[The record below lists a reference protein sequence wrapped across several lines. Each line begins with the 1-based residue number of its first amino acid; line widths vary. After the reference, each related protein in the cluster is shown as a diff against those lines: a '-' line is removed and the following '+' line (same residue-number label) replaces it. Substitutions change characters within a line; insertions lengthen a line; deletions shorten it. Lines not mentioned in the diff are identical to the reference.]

1 MRSGNKEQSLLDL
14 PGILWKIS
22 SVLAIIIAV
31 APALGYWSI
40 SYHYKSNNLNNVA
53 EQIARIVSE
62 YAYLNPTGWDLQVYR
77 LDHLLTEH
85 DHLGTEV
92 NIKVLDTFG
101 ESLIPGT
108 TQPLTMPMS
117 REASVVNGNSVVGT
131 VVIEASL
138 AHIITITTTIGL
150 LCLAIA
156 IGFLGAVNRYSI
168 QGIKSATLKIDQT
181 HRELQQQRR
190 YLDSILT
197 SSKNVGIIAT
207 DSAWA
212 IRYCNQAAKQ
222 MFGCDERSAMS
233 MPLHKVHYELH
244 NQIDKFKN
252 AVHQEGN
259 NLEQS
264 FMIQDEHESGRRY
277 IEARLSSIYDARY
290 GMSGYTLI
298 CTDVT
303 DQQKATD
310 LIQYQA
316 TYDSLTNLPNRR
328 MFHDLLGKAIARAR
342 RHGHIGGVL
351 FLDLDNFKRV
361 NDSLGH
367 GVGDQLLQ
375 QTAKRMEACLRQ
387 EDTVARLGGD
397 EFVVVVPEMSDDYDT
412 TINSIQELAYKVQ
425 SALSKPYE
433 ITPHVLHVTTSIG
446 ISVFPN
452 GDEAGADDVMRQADT
467 AMYRAKADGRN
478 TIKFFLPRMQH
489 AAEERLKILEDLRQ
503 GINRSEFEA
512 YFQPQFDVVGKVI
525 GAEALIR
532 WQHPE
537 RGIVMPDKFI
547 SVAEESTVIL
557 ELGDFMLETALEKVC
572 LWLSNGQIPTS
583 FRVAV
588 NISPQQF
595 KQADFVQNTIR
606 AINRSGVEARNLTL
620 ELTENFLLDNVDS
633 AAEKINALKSIGV
646 RFSLDDFGTG
656 YSSLAYLKRLSVDE
670 VKIDRSFVR
679 DIFLDDSDAALVEAI
694 VNLSSRL
701 NMHTVAEGVETEEQ
715 YRYLKQLGCRVY
727 QGYLYSNP
735 LSAQDFDFY
744 LESRQ
749 GIAV

>member
-1 MRSGNKEQSLLDL
+1 MQSLLRI
-14 PGILWKIS
+14 PGVLWKLS
-22 SVLAIIIAV
+22 TVLAIIIAV
-31 APALGYWSI
+31 APALGYWII
-40 SYHYKSNNLNNVA
+40 SYHYQSNNIKNVA
-53 EQIARIVSE
+53 EQIAHTVSE
-62 YAYLNPTGWDLQVYR
+62 YAYLNPTGWDLEVYR
-77 LDHLLTEH
+77 LDHILTQH
-85 DHLGTEV
+85 DHFGTEV
-92 NIKVLDTFG
+92 NIQVLDSFG

-108 TQPLTMPMS
+108 KQQVTMPIS
-117 REASVVNGNSVVGT
+117 RQAPVVNGNSVVGA

-138 AHIITITTTIGL
+138 SYIATITGTIAL
-150 LCLAIA
+150 FSFVLALGI
-156 IGFLGAVNRYSI
+156 IGVINRYYI
-168 QGIKSATLKIDQT
+168 LGIKSATLKIDHA
-181 HRELQQQRR
+181 HRELQQQRS

-212 IRYCNQAAKQ
+212 IQYCNQAAKQ
-222 MFGCDERSAMS
+222 IFGCDEDNALS
-233 MPLHKVHYELH
+233 MPLHKIHDELR
-244 NQIDKFKN
+244 NQIDKFNN
-252 AVHQEGN
+252 ALRGDGD

-264 FMIQDEHESGRRY
+264 FMIQDDHESGKRF
-277 IEARLSSIYDARY
+277 IDARLSSIHDAQY
-290 GMSGYTLI
+290 GKSGYTLI
-298 CTDVT
+298 CSDVT
-303 DQQKATD
+303 DQQKAAE

-328 MFHDLLGKAIARAR
+328 MFHDLLSKAIARAK

-351 FLDLDNFKRV
+351 FLDLDNFKHV

-375 QTAKRMEACLRQ
+375 QTANRMEACLRQ

-412 TINSIQELAYKVQ
+412 TVNGLQELAYKVQ
-425 SALSKPYE
+425 STLSKPYN
-433 ITPHVLHVTTSIG
+433 IPPHTLHVTTSIG

-452 GDEAGADDVMRQADT
+452 GDENGADDVMRQADT

-489 AAEERLKILEDLRQ
+489 VAEERLKILEDLRL

-557 ELGDFMLETALEKVC
+557 ELGDFMLETALEKVRG
-572 LWLSNGQIPTS
+572 WLENGVIPNS
-583 FRVAV
+583 FRISV

-595 KQADFVQNTIR
+595 RQADFVRKTER
-606 AINRSGVEARNLTL
+606 AIARSGVRPHNLTL
-620 ELTENFLLDNVDS
+620 ELTENVLLKDVDT
-633 AAEKINALKSIGV
+633 AAEKISALKSIGV

-656 YSSLAYLKRLSVDE
+656 YSSLAYLKRLAVDE
-670 VKIDRSFVR
+670 VKVDRSFVR
-679 DIFLDDSDAALVEAI
+679 DIFVDDSDAALVEAI
-694 VNLSSRL
+694 VSLSSRL
-701 NMHTVAEGVETEEQ
+701 NLHTVAEGVETEEQ
-715 YRYLKQLGCRVY
+715 LQSLKHLGCLAY
-727 QGYLYSNP
+727 QGYLYSKP
-735 LSAQDFDFY
+735 LSAQDFDSF
-744 LESRQ
+744 LESKK
-749 GIAV
+749 IIVV

>member
-1 MRSGNKEQSLLDL
+1 MRYGNTVQSLLRI
-14 PGILWKIS
+14 PGVLWKLS
-22 SVLAIIIAV
+22 TVLAIIIAV
-31 APALGYWSI
+31 APALGYWII
-40 SYHYKSNNLNNVA
+40 SYHYQSNNIKNVA
-53 EQIARIVSE
+53 EQIAHTVSE
-62 YAYLNPTGWDLQVYR
+62 YAYLNPTGWDLEVYR
-77 LDHLLTEH
+77 LDHILTQH
-85 DHLGTEV
+85 DHFGTEV
-92 NIKVLDTFG
+92 NIQVLDSFG

-108 TQPLTMPMS
+108 KQQVTMPIS
-117 REASVVNGNSVVGT
+117 RQAPVVNGNSVVGA

-138 AHIITITTTIGL
+138 SYIATITGTIAL
-150 LCLAIA
+150 FSFVLALGI
-156 IGFLGAVNRYSI
+156 IGVINRYYI
-168 QGIKSATLKIDQT
+168 LGIKSATLKIDHA
-181 HRELQQQRR
+181 HRELQQQRS

-212 IRYCNQAAKQ
+212 IQYCNQAAKQ
-222 MFGCDERSAMS
+222 IFGCDEDNALS
-233 MPLHKVHYELH
+233 MPLHKIHDELR
-244 NQIDKFKN
+244 NQIDKFNN
-252 AVHQEGN
+252 ALRGDGD

-264 FMIQDEHESGRRY
+264 FMIQDDHESGKRF
-277 IEARLSSIYDARY
+277 IDARLSSIHDAQY
-290 GMSGYTLI
+290 GKSGYTLI
-298 CTDVT
+298 CSDVT
-303 DQQKATD
+303 DQQKAAE

-328 MFHDLLGKAIARAR
+328 MFHDLLSKAIARAK

-351 FLDLDNFKRV
+351 FLDLDNFKHV

-375 QTAKRMEACLRQ
+375 QTANRMEACLRQ

-412 TINSIQELAYKVQ
+412 TVNGLQELAYKVQ
-425 SALSKPYE
+425 STLSKPYN
-433 ITPHVLHVTTSIG
+433 IPPHTLHVTTSIG

-452 GDEAGADDVMRQADT
+452 GDENGADDVMRQADT

-489 AAEERLKILEDLRQ
+489 VAEERLKILEDLRL

-557 ELGDFMLETALEKVC
+557 ELGDFMLETALEKVRG
-572 LWLSNGQIPTS
+572 WLENGVIPNS
-583 FRVAV
+583 FRISV

-595 KQADFVQNTIR
+595 RQADFVRKTER
-606 AINRSGVEARNLTL
+606 AIARSGVRPHNLTL
-620 ELTENFLLDNVDS
+620 ELTENVLLKDVDT
-633 AAEKINALKSIGV
+633 AAEKISALKSIGV

-656 YSSLAYLKRLSVDE
+656 YSSLAYLKRLAVDE
-670 VKIDRSFVR
+670 VKVDRSFVR
-679 DIFLDDSDAALVEAI
+679 DIFVDDSDAALVEAI
-694 VNLSSRL
+694 VSLSSRL
-701 NMHTVAEGVETEEQ
+701 NLHTVAEGVETEEQ
-715 YRYLKQLGCRVY
+715 LQSLKHLGCLAY
-727 QGYLYSNP
+727 QGYLYSKP
-735 LSAQDFDFY
+735 LSAQDFDSF
-744 LESRQ
+744 LESKK
-749 GIAV
+749 IIVV